1 MDFNTKCLFNS
12 YCSKMK
18 KTVSFELCRESPYY
32 DFNFNKGQEPMLRK
46 EYVNKC
52 VEASLD
58 IWNECG
64 FSEELVILY
73 EDIYGGGCAEEI
85 LFLEKCIKIKSYYS
99 NSFLWEDDGEKYKA
113 RRHIWRTDSIDAE
126 KIFKKIILSD
136 ISGGRACFSSAVY
149 IIESSTENV
158 FFLYDDRG
166 ADVFSCDERYLKK
179 LGENLKSMVI
189 DWQF

>member
-113 RRHIWRTDSIDAE
+113 RYFGIGKVDPDFHVFYEDNIDIKNREESIRKGLE
-126 KIFKKIILSD
+126 H
-136 ISGGRACFSSAVY
+136 
-149 IIESSTENV
+149 
-158 FFLYDDRG
+158 
-166 ADVFSCDERYLKK
+166 
-179 LGENLKSMVI
+179 
-189 DWQF
+189 